1 MYVYFKEKS
10 KGDEKKA
17 KNKCKNENPDEI
29 NTNNFFI

>member
-17 KNKCKNENPDEI
+17 KNKCKNEI